1 METLIIHTDQ
11 DKLDKIIEF
20 LKSMK
25 VSYEINKC
33 KGKKDK
39 PYNPDFVKKVLEVK
53 NEKSV
58 RLDPATIW
66 ESNHVFSIRT
76 L

>member
-1 METLIIHTDQ
+1 METLIIHADQ

-25 VSYEINKC
+25 VSYEINKS

-39 PYNPDFVKKVLEVK
+39 PYNPDFVKKVLDAK
-53 NEKSV
+53 NVEGGKEIDPNDPWKS
-58 RLDPATIW
+58 LG
-66 ESNHVFSIRT
+66 
-76 L
+76 LL